1 MHEVTGN
8 RAGLK
13 PSELSALERVYRRR
27 VASDEVV
34 SAELGAYLCEVSR
47 AIGRQ
52 VGVLISRRG
61 DIEHVFVGDASR
73 IVLPEVGR
81 LRAGHGRFRGLRL
94 VHTHLRNETL
104 SRDDLVDL
112 ALLRLDLVAAVGVN
126 HEGRPADLHL
136 AHLLPPREG
145 KSPWVSLPP
154 TPFHRASVDPAEI
167 VAALEEEFERVLPST
182 RATRSAE
189 RALLV
194 VAEIGK
200 SRGGSESLVRSLP
213 ALPAAEHRGRVWEPS
228 QGFQDNNSRVR
239 SLPALPA
246 AEHRGRVWEPSQG
259 FQDNNSR
266 VRSLPAL
273 GTCQPAHSPPRASPS
288 PSPVA
293 EHRRRVSE
301 AERSE
306 GEAGW
311 VGGCRGQSEPAQGS
325 QDNNSHVHELRELC
339 RTAGILVVDVAVQRR
354 PEPDPRYLIGRGKLE
369 DVLVRAMQ
377 YDASVLIFDPD
388 LSPGQAHAIASFT
401 DLKVIDRTILILDIF
416 AQRARS
422 RDAKLQVELAQL
434 RYRLPRL
441 HEENTMMSRLV
452 GGIGGR
458 GPGETKLEIG
468 RRRARERLHRL
479 EKDIEQTRR
488 QRAGRRSAREDRGLP
503 VVAIVGYTNAGK
515 STLLN
520 GLTDS
525 DVLVEDKLFAT
536 LDPTTRRLRFPRERE
551 LILADTVGF
560 IRDLPKDLAQAF
572 HATLEEL
579 DNADLLLHVVDASD
593 PDRDAHITAV
603 ERILGDLN
611 LAETPRLLVYNKAD
625 RLLPEEKAIL
635 EDNGRTIAISALD
648 RQTIG
653 PLLTAMEEALW
664 REGHSVGGY
673 AGSP

>member
-1 MHEVTGN
+1 MHDITGN

-13 PSELSALERVYRRR
+13 PSELAALERVYRRR
-27 VASDEVV
+27 VSPHEVV
-34 SAELGAYLCEVSR
+34 SVELATFLCEVSR
-47 AIGRQ
+47 AIARQ
-52 VGVLISRRG
+52 VGVLISRQG
-61 DIEHVFVGDASR
+61 NVEQVFVGDASR
-73 IVLPEVGR
+73 IMLPEVGR

-94 VHTHLRNETL
+94 VHTHLRNEPL

-136 AHLLPPREG
+136 AHLVPPREG
-145 KSPWVSLPP
+145 KSPWVSLP
-154 TPFHRASVDPAEI
+154 TVPFHHSEVNFIELI
-167 VAALEEEFERVLPST
+167 EALEEEFDRVLPT
-182 RATRSAE
+182 ARATRSTE

-194 VAEIGK
+194 VAELGK
-200 SRGGSESLVRSLP
+200 V
-213 ALPAAEHRGRVWEPS
+213 
-228 QGFQDNNSRVR
+228 
-239 SLPALPA
+239 
-246 AEHRGRVWEPSQG
+246 
-259 FQDNNSR
+259 
-266 VRSLPAL
+266 
-273 GTCQPAHSPPRASPS
+273 
-288 PSPVA
+288 
-293 EHRRRVSE
+293 
-301 AERSE
+301 
-306 GEAGW
+306 
-311 VGGCRGQSEPAQGS
+311 RGQQHTQVS
-325 QDNNSHVHELRELC
+325 NRVHELRELC
-339 RTAGILVVDVAVQRR
+339 RTAGIQVVDVAVQRR
-354 PEPDPRYLIGRGKLE
+354 PEPDPRYLIGKGKLE

-377 YDASVLIFDPD
+377 FDASVLIFDPD

-441 HEENTMMSRLV
+441 QEENTMMSRLV

-479 EKDIEQTRR
+479 EKDVEETRR
-488 QRAGRRSAREDRGLP
+488 QRQGRRKARGNRGLP

-520 GLTDS
+520 GLTGS
-525 DVLVEDKLFAT
+525 EVLVEDRLFAT

-579 DNADLLLHVVDASD
+579 DDADLLLHVVDAGD

-603 ERILGDLN
+603 ERILKDLE
-611 LAETPRLLVYNKAD
+611 LAETPRLLVYNKVD

-635 EDNGRTIAISALD
+635 EGNGQTLTISALD
-648 RQTIG
+648 RKTVL
-653 PLLTAMEEALW
+653 PLLTAMETALW
-664 REGHSVGGY
+664 REGHEVRGGY
-673 AGSP
+673 SGDVVTET